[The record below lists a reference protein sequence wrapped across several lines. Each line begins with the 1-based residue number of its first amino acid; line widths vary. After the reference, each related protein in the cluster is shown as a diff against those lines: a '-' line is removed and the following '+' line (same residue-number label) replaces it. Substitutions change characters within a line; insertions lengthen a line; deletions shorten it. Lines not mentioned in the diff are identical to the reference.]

1 MDLNINI
8 KDGRFHLGLFDS
20 FPTSI
25 IRMPD
30 KSSNVPSSIFYS
42 ATGTESLRIA
52 RGSNNPESFSIVIK
66 PLISYMNL
74 QGVLIG
80 KKNSFILTSS
90 NNVCQS
96 MQELLN
102 LVS

>member
-74 QGVLIG
+74 QGGIDW
-80 KKNSFILTSS
+80 KKKQFYSKIF
-90 NNVCQS
+90 
-96 MQELLN
+96 
-102 LVS
+102 